1 MSVIAW
7 LRQLSPTEPFT
18 IEAMGRQTQL
28 HVLPKDLN
36 ELLVAMH
43 DKEPLEVALRRGNS
57 ATPERQSFIPD
68 NMSGQSLV
76 LWSERFAPNLQRCF
90 VATADSPYY
99 LADEQTESVFELS
112 LSGVTTWEGRPAL
125 TQGRIYGVFQNK
137 QAEFEKCYEQ
147 IIRYIRRHWR
157 KNPATWMGGYVGPAA
172 GDWFDRGGLLLPNY
186 IPPVRNDWIQR
197 LGEQHPH

>member
-1 MSVIAW
+1 MTVNSSCRRPRHLQSRRWA
-7 LRQLSPTEPFT
+7 
-18 IEAMGRQTQL
+18 AKHQL

-43 DKEPLEVALRRGNS
+43 DKEPLEVAMQRGNS
-57 ATPERQSFIPD
+57 ATPERQAFIPD
-68 NMSGQSLV
+68 NMSGRSLV
-76 LWSERFAPNLQRCF
+76 LWSERFAPNLQRRF

-99 LADEQTESVFELS
+99 VADEQTESVFQVS
-112 LSGVTTWEGRPAL
+112 MSGITTWEGRPSL

-157 KNPATWMGGYVGPAA
+157 KNPARWMGGLGAYSIPSET
-172 GDWFDRGGLLLPNY
+172 GLL
-186 IPPVRNDWIQR
+186 IPSDNVS
-197 LGEQHPH
+197 